1 MKQSY
6 TENDLLK
13 YLYNETSVS
22 DTLAIEEALAEDR
35 NLLAAYK
42 GIQEAHNQLPKVQFS
57 PSLSSIDK
65 ILSYSKQTALEE
77 QA

>member
-35 NLLAAYK
+35 NLLEAYK